1 MRQKTLSSLLCAEWD
16 ADCNVSICSASF
28 KHGLSFCARGL
39 DPFVERY
46 LEFDR
51 PINGAEV
58 F

>member
-1 MRQKTLSSLLCAEWD
+1 MQSA
-16 ADCNVSICSASF
+16 NVSVCSASF
-28 KHGLSFCARGL
+28 KHGMSFCARGL

-46 LEFDR
+46 LEFGR